1 MRSTPSCQ
9 NTRISETKKSV
20 DGVKERMG
28 ESSYA
33 RSSGIAREKGVSTQG
48 CSEEAAAS
56 WSPAAAAAVAWN
68 KCREKEGLSSVGGMS
83 RRDLDPHGGM
93 GVCGSRISDRTFS
106 RSESGE
112 GRGGNEHGTFEMA
125 KGAGFWREEEEGE
138 SGSVGLQVGNI
149 SSANHNFVKTRA
161 NYVKKVV

>member
-33 RSSGIAREKGVSTQG
+33 RSSGIARAKGVSTQG

-56 WSPAAAAAVAWN
+56 WSPAAAVAWN
-68 KCREKEGLSSVGGMS
+68 RCHEKEGLSSVGGMS

-93 GVCGSRISDRTFS
+93 GVCGSRISDRTFLS
-106 RSESGE
+106 FGIGGGE
-112 GRGGNEHGTFEMA
+112 GRE
-125 KGAGFWREEEEGE
+125 R
-138 SGSVGLQVGNI
+138 
-149 SSANHNFVKTRA
+149 TRG
-161 NYVKKVV
+161 V